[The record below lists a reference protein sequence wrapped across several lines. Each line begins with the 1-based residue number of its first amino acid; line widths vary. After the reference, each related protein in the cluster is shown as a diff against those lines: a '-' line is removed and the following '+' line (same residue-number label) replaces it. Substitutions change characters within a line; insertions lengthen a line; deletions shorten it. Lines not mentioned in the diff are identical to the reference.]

1 MTEMYSGL
9 HVGQRFASLEEFK
22 SVVRSIS
29 VRQHWELRV
38 TRSNKKSVVIGCRSS
53 ANCYF
58 RVVCRA
64 NKNETYITSL
74 QDSHSCRRH
83 AASPGTTP
91 ARSEAS
97 HVRFLL
103 NEIPKLFDL
112 SHKIKGQDVVD
123 AVKRYHGYDTSIRQ
137 AHRALTKLQPRLPH
151 HQIEEPRDRG
161 LNGDDQ
167 PGPQVPATPSVNGSV
182 YSAISEQRWI
192 SDNVHQSGF
201 LVKRP
206 VELTAGPSHESPQP
220 AELARDAVQPQ
231 IPSQRPQPV
240 HGSSQVQLPSGAQP
254 QEQIALN
261 DGLRTSDE
269 QQSDYILSAPTVLS
283 APQQGPSQSPQQ
295 PRGSGHPSAPQMILT
310 SFKIE
315 FTCTACGALNQ
326 SFIPYQGNI
335 TGGAYLPS
343 NNVINHGPVGR
354 PTSSSMHSGASGV
367 ERVAQNNEYVE
378 APSVNARGIQ
388 PLWQPGSVPVSIP
401 PTHT

>member
-9 HVGQRFASLEEFK
+9 HVGQQFVSLEEFK

-123 AVKRYHGYDTSIRQ
+123 AVKRYHGYDISIRQ

-151 HQIEEPRDRG
+151 HHNEETRGRG
-161 LNGDDQ
+161 LNGDDH
-167 PGPQVPATPSVNGSV
+167 PGPQVHATPSVNGSI

-192 SDNVHQSGF
+192 PDNVHQPGF
-201 LVKRP
+201 LEKRP
-206 VELTAGPSHESPQP
+206 IELSDDPSSGSPQP
-220 AELARDAVQPQ
+220 AELTRDAVQPQ
-231 IPSQRPQPV
+231 LPSQRSQPV
-240 HGSSQVQLPSGAQP
+240 HGSSQVQLPPGAQP

-261 DGLRTSDE
+261 DGLRTTDE

-283 APQQGPSQSPQQ
+283 APQPGPSQSPQE
-295 PRGSGHPSAPQMILT
+295 PRNSGHPSAPQMILT
-310 SFKIE
+310 NFKIE

-326 SFIPYQGNI
+326 SFIPNQGNL
-335 TGGAYLPS
+335 TAGAYLPS
-343 NNVINHGPVGR
+343 NNVTNQGTAGR
-354 PTSSSMHSGASGV
+354 TTSSSMQAGASGV
-367 ERVAQNNEYVE
+367 ERVAQTNEYVE

-388 PLWQPGSVPVSIP
+388 PLWQPGSLPVSIP

>member
-1 MTEMYSGL
+1 MMEMYSGL
-9 HVGQRFASLEEFK
+9 HVGQRFVSLEEFK

-83 AASPGTTP
+83 ATSPGTTP

-112 SHKIKGQDVVD
+112 NHKIKGQDVVD
-123 AVKRYHGYDTSIRQ
+123 AVKRYHGYDISIRQ
-137 AHRALTKLQPRLPH
+137 AHRALTKLQPRLPRH
-151 HQIEEPRDRG
+151 ENEEPQDGG

-167 PGPQVPATPSVNGSV
+167 PGPQVHATPSVNGSV

-192 SDNVHQSGF
+192 PDNVHQSAF
-201 LVKRP
+201 LEKRP
-206 VELTAGPSHESPQP
+206 IELTDDPRNGSPQP
-220 AELARDAVQPQ
+220 AQLARDAVQPQ
-231 IPSQRPQPV
+231 LPSQHPQPV
-240 HGSSQVQLPSGAQP
+240 RRSSQVALPSGAQL
-254 QEQIALN
+254 QGQLAVSH
-261 DGLRTSDE
+261 GLRTTDE

-283 APQQGPSQSPQQ
+283 APQTEPSPSPQQ
-295 PRGSGHPSAPQMILT
+295 PRSSGHPSAPQMILT
-310 SFKIE
+310 NFKIE

-326 SFIPYQGNI
+326 SFIPNQGNM
-335 TGGAYLPS
+335 TGGVYLPS
-343 NNVINHGPVGR
+343 NNVTSQGPVGR
-354 PTSSSMHSGASGV
+354 TTSSSMQSGTSGV
-367 ERVAQNNEYVE
+367 ERVAQTHEYVE
-378 APSVNARGIQ
+378 APPVNARGIQ
-388 PLWQPGSVPVSIP
+388 PLWQPGGIPVQIP
-401 PTHT
+401 PAHT

>member
-9 HVGQRFASLEEFK
+9 HVGQQFVSLEEFK

-38 TRSNKKSVVIGCRSS
+38 ARSNKKSVVIGCRSS

-74 QDSHSCRRH
+74 QDSHSCRQH

-123 AVKRYHGYDTSIRQ
+123 AVKRYHGYDISIRQ
-137 AHRALTKLQPRLPH
+137 AHRALTKLQPRLPRN
-151 HQIEEPRDRG
+151 QNEESQDRG
-161 LNGDDQ
+161 FNGDDQ
-167 PGPQVPATPSVNGSV
+167 PGPRVNATPSVNGSV

-192 SDNVHQSGF
+192 TDNVHQSEF
-201 LVKRP
+201 LEKRP
-206 VELTAGPSHESPQP
+206 IEPTDDPRNGSPQP
-220 AELARDAVQPQ
+220 AELARNAVQLQP
-231 IPSQRPQPV
+231 PSQRPQPV
-240 HGSSQVQLPSGAQP
+240 HRSSQVQLPPGAQP
-254 QEQIALN
+254 QEQIALSH
-261 DGLRTSDE
+261 GLRPTDE

-283 APQQGPSQSPQQ
+283 APQTEPSQSPQQ
-295 PRGSGHPSAPQMILT
+295 PRSSGHPSAPQMILT
-310 SFKIE
+310 NFKIE

-326 SFIPYQGNI
+326 SFIPNQGNM
-335 TGGAYLPS
+335 TGAAYLAS
-343 NNVINHGPVGR
+343 NNVTSQGPVGR
-354 PTSSSMHSGASGV
+354 TTSSSMQSGASGV
-367 ERVAQNNEYVE
+367 ERVAETHEYVE

-388 PLWQPGSVPVSIP
+388 PPWQPGSLPVSIP
-401 PTHT
+401 PAHT